1 MKHIF
6 RSVFALLVV
15 LTIAMTI
22 PGTALAAGGTVTYD
36 GNAQEF
42 IFAPG
47 SDLSPTDLFTELKNV
62 MPGDS
67 ITEEIVIKNPA
78 YRNVKIRVYMRSKG
92 AQEGTDEFL
101 SQLNLTVTQ
110 KDDSILFDGPADET
124 GKLTDWTYI
133 GTIYSGGKIT
143 LNVTL
148 DVPITMGNEF
158 QDQVGYIDW
167 EFKIEERPVEV
178 SDPTTPQTGDSF
190 QLLIYGGVMIL
201 SMAAL
206 VVLVIANK
214 RRSAR

>member
-22 PGTALAAGGTVTYD
+22 PGTVLAAGGTVTYD

-190 QLLIYGGVMIL
+190 QLLIYGGVMLL
-201 SMAAL
+201 SLAAL

-214 RRSAR
+214 CRSAR

>member
-1 MKHIF
+1 MKRIF

>member
-1 MKHIF
+1 MKRIF

-190 QLLIYGGVMIL
+190 QLLIYGGVMLL
-201 SMAAL
+201 SLAAL